1 MQPINT
7 AILSFGMS
15 GKLFHAPFV
24 QVHEGFHFYA
34 VWERTKN
41 LAQEIY
47 PEVKTYRSLDELL
60 SDNTVELVI
69 VNTPNATHYEYTKK
83 ALQAGK
89 HVIVEKPFVV
99 DMAEGEELL
108 ALAKEKG
115 LILSPFQNRRWD
127 SDFKTV
133 KKIVEEEWLG
143 RIVEA
148 EFHFDRY
155 KEELSP
161 KLHKETPGPGTGA
174 LYDLGAHILDQALFL
189 FGLPQ
194 AVFADIRIIRP
205 QSKVDDYF
213 EVLLYYPD
221 MRVRLHG
228 SYLVREPL
236 PSYILH
242 GSMGSFLKW
251 RSDVQEA
258 DLQQGR
264 TPGTPDW
271 GIEPVTERGLLHTE
285 SGGQVIR
292 ENIPTVQ
299 GNYAGYFDGIYEAIR
314 NGALPPVT
322 GSDGLRTTRIIQ
334 AAFQSNEEKRVVPLN
349 QSNGYGSF
357 SLPQSGCNTHSK

>member
-24 QVHEGFHFYA
+24 QVHDGFSFYA

-41 LAQEIY
+41 LAQEVY
-47 PEVKTYRSLDELL
+47 PQVKTYRTIEELL
-60 SDNTVELVI
+60 ADEAVELVI

-99 DMAEGEELL
+99 DVAEGEELV
-108 ALAKEKG
+108 ALAKEKA
-115 LILSPFQNRRWD
+115 LVLSPFQNRRWD

-133 KKIVEEEWLG
+133 KKIVDEEWLG

-155 KEELSP
+155 KEDLSP

-205 QSKVDDYF
+205 KSKVDDYF
-213 EVLLYYPD
+213 EVILYYPD

-236 PSYILH
+236 PSYIIH

-251 RSDVQEA
+251 RSDVQETH
-258 DLQQGR
+258 LQEGR

-285 SGGQVIR
+285 SGGEVIR

-299 GNYAGYFDGIYEAIR
+299 GNYSGYFDGIYKAIR
-314 NGALPPVT
+314 EGGLTPVT
-322 GSDGLRTTRIIQ
+322 GKDGVNTTRIIQ
-334 AAFQSNEEKRVVPLN
+334 AAFQSNDEKRVIPLN
-349 QSNGYGSF
+349 DSAVEAMR
-357 SLPQSGCNTHSK
+357 

>member
-15 GKLFHAPFV
+15 GKLFHAPFIETG
-24 QVHEGFHFYA
+24 EGFVFYA
-34 VWERTKN
+34 VWERTKA
-41 LAQEIY
+41 LAQEVY
-47 PEVKTYRSLDELL
+47 PHVKTYRTLEELL
-60 SDNTVELVI
+60 ADSAIELVI

-83 ALQAGK
+83 ALEAGK

-99 DMAEGEELL
+99 AAADGEELV

-115 LILSPFQNRRWD
+115 LVLSPFQNRRWD

-133 KKIVEEEWLG
+133 AKIVDEEWLG

-155 KEELSP
+155 KEELSA
-161 KLHKETPGPGTGA
+161 KEHKEVPGPGTGA
-174 LYDLGAHILDQALFL
+174 LYDLGAHIIDQSLSL
-189 FGLPQ
+189 FGMPQ

-205 QSKVDDYF
+205 RSRVDDYF

-236 PSYILH
+236 PSFILH

-251 RSDVQEA
+251 RADVQEA
-258 DLQQGR
+258 HLQEGK

-285 SGGQVIR
+285 SGGEVIR
-292 ENIPTVQ
+292 ETVPTLQ
-299 GNYAGYFDGIYEAIR
+299 GNYAGYFDGVYNAIR
-314 NGALPPVT
+314 NGGLPPVT
-322 GSDGLRTTRIIQ
+322 GRDGINTIRIIE
-334 AAFQSNEEKRVVPLN
+334 AAFRSSEERRVISMNDGAGEHVHR
-349 QSNGYGSF
+349 
-357 SLPQSGCNTHSK
+357 TH

>member
-1 MQPINT
+1 
-7 AILSFGMS
+7 
-15 GKLFHAPFV
+15 
-24 QVHEGFHFYA
+24 

-47 PEVKTYRSLDELL
+47 PQVKTYRTLDEVLN
-60 SDNTVELVI
+60 DEAVELVI
-69 VNTPNATHYEYTKK
+69 VNTPNATHYDYTKK
-83 ALQAGK
+83 ALEAGK

-99 DMAEGEELL
+99 KASEGEELA

-115 LILSPFQNRRWD
+115 LVLSPFQNRRWD

-133 KKIVEEEWLG
+133 KKVVDEEWLG

-161 KLHKETPGPGTGA
+161 KQHKEIPGPGTGA
-174 LYDLGAHILDQALFL
+174 LYDLGAHILDQALSL

-205 QSKVDDYF
+205 RSRVDDYF

-251 RSDVQEA
+251 RADVQETH
-258 DLQQGR
+258 LQEGR

-285 SGGQVIR
+285 SGGEVIR
-292 ENIPTVQ
+292 ENIPTLP
-299 GNYAGYFDGIYEAIR
+299 GNYLEYFNGIYEAIR
-314 NGALPPVT
+314 NGATLPVT
-322 GSDGLRTTRIIQ
+322 GKDGINTIRIIE
-334 AAFQSNEEKRVVPLN
+334 AAFRSNEEKRVISLN
-349 QSNGYGSF
+349 DGAAEAMR
-357 SLPQSGCNTHSK
+357 

>member
-1 MQPINT
+1 MNPINT

-15 GKLFHAPFV
+15 GKLFHAPFL
-24 QVHEGFHFYA
+24 QLHEGFDFYA
-34 VWERTKN
+34 VWERSKN

-47 PEVKTYRSLDELL
+47 PAVKTYRTLEELL
-60 SDNTVELVI
+60 SDEAVELVI
-69 VNTPNATHYEYTKK
+69 VNTPNYTHFDYAKK
-83 ALQAGK
+83 ALEAGK

-99 DMAEGEELL
+99 NSNEGEELL
-108 ALAKEKG
+108 ALANQKSR
-115 LILSPFQNRRWD
+115 LVLPYQNRRWD

-133 KKIVEEEWLG
+133 KKIVDEEWLG
-143 RIVEA
+143 RLVEA

-174 LYDLGAHILDQALFL
+174 LYDLGAHIIDQALHL
-189 FGLPQ
+189 FGYPQ

-205 QSKVDDYF
+205 RSRVDDYF

-242 GSMGSFLKW
+242 GSMGSFIKW
-251 RSDVQEA
+251 RADVQET
-258 DLQQGR
+258 DLQAGK

-285 SGGQVIR
+285 SGGEVIR
-292 ENIPTVQ
+292 ESVPTLA
-299 GNYAGYFDGIYEAIR
+299 GNYLDYFEGVYEAVR
-314 NGALPPVT
+314 NGAIPPVT
-322 GSDGLRTTRIIQ
+322 GRDGVHIIQ
-334 AAFQSNEEKRVVPLN
+334 IIEAAFKSSEEKRVITL
-349 QSNGYGSF
+349 S
-357 SLPQSGCNTHSK
+357 

>member
-1 MQPINT
+1 MNPINT

-15 GKLFHAPFV
+15 GRLFHAPFL
-24 QVHEGFHFYA
+24 QLHEGFDFYA
-34 VWERTKN
+34 VWERSKN

-47 PEVKTYRSLDELL
+47 PAVKTYRTLEELL
-60 SDNTVELVI
+60 SDEAVELVI
-69 VNTPNATHYEYTKK
+69 VNTPNYTHFEYAKK
-83 ALQAGK
+83 ALEAGK

-99 DMAEGEELL
+99 NSTEGEELL
-108 ALAKEKG
+108 ALANQKSR
-115 LILSPFQNRRWD
+115 LALPYQNRRWD

-133 KKIVEEEWLG
+133 KKIVDEEWLG
-143 RIVEA
+143 RLVEA

-161 KLHKETPGPGTGA
+161 KQHKETPGPGTGA
-174 LYDLGAHILDQALFL
+174 LYDLGAHIIDQALHL
-189 FGLPQ
+189 FGYPQ

-205 QSKVDDYF
+205 RSRVDDYF

-242 GSMGSFLKW
+242 GSMGSFIKW
-251 RSDVQEA
+251 RADVQEA
-258 DLQQGR
+258 DLQAGK

-285 SGGQVIR
+285 SGGEVIR
-292 ENIPTVQ
+292 ESVPTLA
-299 GNYAGYFDGIYEAIR
+299 GNYLDYFEGVYEAVR
-314 NGALPPVT
+314 NGAIPPVT
-322 GSDGLRTTRIIQ
+322 GRDGVHIIQ
-334 AAFQSNEEKRVVPLN
+334 IIEAAFKSSEEKRVITL
-349 QSNGYGSF
+349 S
-357 SLPQSGCNTHSK
+357 

>member
-1 MQPINT
+1 MT
-7 AILSFGMS
+7 
-15 GKLFHAPFV
+15 
-24 QVHEGFHFYA
+24 A

-47 PEVKTYRSLDELL
+47 PQVKTYRTLEELL
-60 SDNTVELVI
+60 ADETIELVI
-69 VNTPNATHYEYTKK
+69 VNTPNATHYDYTKK
-83 ALQAGK
+83 ALEAGK

-99 DMAEGEELL
+99 KATDGEALV
-108 ALAKEKG
+108 ALAKQKNRV
-115 LILSPFQNRRWD
+115 LSPFQNRRWD

-133 KKIVEEEWLG
+133 KKIVDEEWLG

-155 KEELSP
+155 KEELSA
-161 KLHKETPGPGTGA
+161 KVHKEEPGPGTGA
-174 LYDLGAHILDQALFL
+174 LYDLGAHIIDQSLSL

-205 QSKVDDYF
+205 RSRVDDYF

-236 PSYILH
+236 PSFILH

-251 RSDVQEA
+251 RADVQETH
-258 DLQQGR
+258 LQEGR

-271 GIEPVTERGLLHTE
+271 GVEPVTERGLLHTE
-285 SGGQVIR
+285 SGGEVIR
-292 ENIPTVQ
+292 ETVPTLQ

-314 NGALPPVT
+314 NGAMPPVT
-322 GSDGLRTTRIIQ
+322 GRDGINTIRIIE
-334 AAFQSNEEKRVVPLN
+334 AAFRSSETRRVI
-349 QSNGYGSF
+349 
-357 SLPQSGCNTHSK
+357 SLADGDTAHGAH

>member
-1 MQPINT
+1 MNPINT

-15 GKLFHAPFV
+15 GRLFHAPFL
-24 QVHEGFHFYA
+24 QLHEGFDFYA
-34 VWERTKN
+34 VWERSKN

-47 PEVKTYRSLDELL
+47 PAVKTYRTLEELL
-60 SDNTVELVI
+60 SDEAVELVI
-69 VNTPNATHYEYTKK
+69 VNTPNYTHFEYAKK
-83 ALQAGK
+83 ALEAGK

-99 DMAEGEELL
+99 NSTEGEELL
-108 ALAKEKG
+108 ALANQKSR
-115 LILSPFQNRRWD
+115 LALPYQNRRWD

-133 KKIVEEEWLG
+133 KKIVDEEWLG
-143 RIVEA
+143 RLVEA

-161 KLHKETPGPGTGA
+161 KQHKETPGPGTGA
-174 LYDLGAHILDQALFL
+174 LYDLGAHIIDQALHL
-189 FGLPQ
+189 FGYPQ

-205 QSKVDDYF
+205 RSRVDDYF

-242 GSMGSFLKW
+242 GSMGSFIKW
-251 RSDVQEA
+251 RADVQEA
-258 DLQQGR
+258 DLQAGK

-285 SGGQVIR
+285 SGGEVIR
-292 ENIPTVQ
+292 ESVPTLA
-299 GNYAGYFDGIYEAIR
+299 GNYLDYFEGIYEAVR
-314 NGALPPVT
+314 NGAIPPVT
-322 GSDGLRTTRIIQ
+322 GRDGVHIIQ
-334 AAFQSNEEKRVVPLN
+334 IIEAAFKSSEEKRVITL
-349 QSNGYGSF
+349 S
-357 SLPQSGCNTHSK
+357 

>member
-15 GKLFHAPFV
+15 GKLFHAPFL
-24 QVHEGFHFYA
+24 QVHEGFTFYA
-34 VWERTKN
+34 VWERSKN

-47 PEVKTYRSLDELL
+47 PDVRTYRTLDELL
-60 SDNTVELVI
+60 ADEAVEMVI
-69 VNTPNATHYEYTKK
+69 VNTPNFTHFEYAKK

-99 DMAEGEELL
+99 TVAEGEELTQL
-108 ALAKEKG
+108 AQASGK
-115 LILSPFQNRRWD
+115 LIMPFQNRRWD

-133 KKIVEEEWLG
+133 KKIADEEWLG
-143 RIVEA
+143 RLVEA

-174 LYDLGAHILDQALFL
+174 LYDLGSHIIDQALLL
-189 FGLPQ
+189 FGFPQ

-205 QSKVDDYF
+205 RSRVDDYF

-236 PSYILH
+236 PSYIMH
-242 GSMGSFLKW
+242 GSMGSFIKW
-251 RSDVQEA
+251 RADIQEA
-258 DLQQGR
+258 ALQEGK

-271 GIEPVTERGLLHTE
+271 GIEPATERGLLHTE
-285 SGGQVIR
+285 SGGVVVR
-292 ENIPTVQ
+292 ETVPTLQ
-299 GNYAGYFDGIYEAIR
+299 GNYLQYFDGVYEAVR
-314 NGALPPVT
+314 NNAVPPVT
-322 GSDGLRTTRIIQ
+322 AKDGVNIIRIVE
-334 AAFQSNEEKRVVPLN
+334 AAFRSSEEKRVV
-349 QSNGYGSF
+349 SF
-357 SLPQSGCNTHSK
+357 Q

>member
-1 MQPINT
+1 MQTINT

-15 GKLFHAPFV
+15 GKLFHAPFLH
-24 QVHEGFHFYA
+24 VHEGFSFYA

-47 PEVKTYRSLDELL
+47 PGVKTFRTLDELL
-60 SDNTVELVI
+60 SDPAVELVI
-69 VNTPNATHYEYTKK
+69 VNTPNVTHYEYTKK

-99 DMAEGEELL
+99 DAAEGEELV

-115 LILSPFQNRRWD
+115 LVLSPFQNRRWD

-133 KKIVEEEWLG
+133 KKILDEEWLG

-174 LYDLGAHILDQALFL
+174 LYDLGAHILDQALTL
-189 FGLPQ
+189 FGLPE
-194 AVFADIRIIRP
+194 AVFGDIRTIRP
-205 QSKVDDYF
+205 RSSVDDYF

-258 DLQQGR
+258 HLLEGH

-271 GIEPVTERGLLHTE
+271 GIEPVSERGLLHTE
-285 SGGQVIR
+285 SGGTVIR
-292 ENIPTVQ
+292 ENIPTLQ
-299 GNYAGYFDGIYEAIR
+299 GNYMGYFSGVFEAIR
-314 NGALPPVT
+314 QGAIPPVT
-322 GSDGLRTTRIIQ
+322 GRDGINTIRIIQ
-334 AAFQSNEEKRVVPLN
+334 AAFQSSKEKRVVPLN
-349 QSNGYGSF
+349 EGAG
-357 SLPQSGCNTHSK
+357 